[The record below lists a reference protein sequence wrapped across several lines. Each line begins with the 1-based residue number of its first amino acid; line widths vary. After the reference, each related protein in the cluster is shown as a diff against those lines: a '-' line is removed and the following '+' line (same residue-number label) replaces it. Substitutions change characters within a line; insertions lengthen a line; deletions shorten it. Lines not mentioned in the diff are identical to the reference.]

1 MTSKL
6 NSLTALV
13 AACGFVTAG
22 CQSASM
28 AQPAV
33 FVSGDDQTVA
43 ALKAVLAKAMNEA
56 SVELGP
62 GDLTKNT
69 TVSVLPPRPANYEDR
84 SIVTPVVFDIII
96 KGKDC
101 YAVRRSDGAEFELG
115 GIACRSLDG

>member
-6 NSLTALV
+6 ISITALV
-13 AACGFVTAG
+13 AACGFVAAG

-33 FVSGDDQTVA
+33 LVSGDDQTVA
-43 ALKAVLAKAMNEA
+43 ALKAVLARAMNEA

-62 GDLTKNT
+62 GDLTKNS
-69 TVSVLPPRPANYEDR
+69 TVSVLPPRPAPYEDR
-84 SIVTPVVFDIII
+84 STATPVMFDITI

-101 YAVRRSDGAEFELG
+101 YAVRRSDGAEFK
-115 GIACRSLDG
+115 LDGISCRTLDG